1 MTGIVLRR
9 GMQTLDKSKLRS
21 LKGLKGESKQ
31 IQEDTDANSGMSIKP
46 ERKSMH
52 RGSRSAD
59 SRVKIGAKGNGKRW
73 REGRRGSPVHLFN
86 SPQPLPI
93 YQGK

>member
-1 MTGIVLRR
+1 MTGIISSR
-9 GMQTLDKSKLRS
+9 GMQTLDQCKLRN

-31 IQEDTDANSGMSIKP
+31 IQKDTDANSVVSIEP
-46 ERKSMH
+46 ERKCVH

-59 SRVKIGAKGNGKRW
+59 SRVKIGAEGNGKRW
-73 REGRRGSPVHLFN
+73 REGRRGSPVYLFN